1 MQVDNKILDEMAR
14 LAGGAFS
21 TLTGVR
27 NEIESQFRQQLERM
41 LSQMDVVRRE
51 EFEAVQAM
59 AAEARTAQE
68 ELAERVVALEA
79 ELAKLR
85 AGGA

>member
-1 MQVDNKILDEMAR
+1 MQVDNRVLDEMAR

-21 TLTGVR
+21 TLTGLR
-27 NEIESQFRQQLERM
+27 NEVEAQFRQQLER
-41 LSQMDVVRRE
+41 LLGQMDVVRRE

-59 AAEARTAQE
+59 VVEARSAQE
-68 ELAERVVALEA
+68 AMAERVAALEA

-85 AGGA
+85 AGS